1 MRAAAA
7 ARFRRQ
13 AIGMYQATTRHI
25 TVRVSPSF
33 LPEESEPTEG
43 RWVFAYRIEIENGS
57 RETVQL
63 RSRYWHIT
71 DGRGQVEEVRGPG
84 VVGEEPILS
93 PGDSF
98 TYMSGCPLATPSG
111 IMRGSFRMETAD
123 GRSFDIEVPA
133 FSLDAPETKRLLN

>member
-1 MRAAAA
+1 
-7 ARFRRQ
+7 
-13 AIGMYQATTRHI
+13 MYTATTRHI
-25 TVRVSPSF
+25 TVSVTPSY
-33 LPEESEPTEG
+33 LPDQSEPDEN

-71 DGRGQVEEVRGPG
+71 DAHGHVEEVQGPG

-98 TYMSGCPLATPSG
+98 TYTSGCPLGTPSG
-111 IMRGSFRMETAD
+111 IMRGRFRMQGVD
-123 GRSFDIEVPA
+123 GTYFEVEVPA
-133 FSLDAPETKRLLN
+133 FSLDVPSDRPRTLN

>member
-1 MRAAAA
+1 
-7 ARFRRQ
+7 
-13 AIGMYQATTRHI
+13 MYTATTRHI
-25 TVRVSPSF
+25 TVSVTPTY
-33 LPEESEPTEG
+33 LPEQSEPDEN

-71 DGRGQVEEVRGPG
+71 DAHGHVEEVRGPG

-98 TYMSGCPLATPSG
+98 TYTSGCPLGTSSG
-111 IMRGSFRMETAD
+111 IMRGRFRMQGVD
-123 GRSFDIEVPA
+123 GTYFEIEVPA
-133 FSLDAPETKRLLN
+133 FSLDAPSDRPRTLN

>member
-1 MRAAAA
+1 
-7 ARFRRQ
+7 
-13 AIGMYQATTRHI
+13 MYTATTRHI
-25 TVRVSPSF
+25 TVSVTPTY
-33 LPEESEPTEG
+33 LPDQSEPDEN

-71 DGRGQVEEVRGPG
+71 DAHGHVEEVRGPG

-98 TYMSGCPLATPSG
+98 TYTSGCPLGTPSG
-111 IMRGSFRMETAD
+111 IMRGRFRMQSVD
-123 GRSFDIEVPA
+123 GATFEIEVPA
-133 FSLDAPETKRLLN
+133 FSLDAPSDRPRTLN